1 MAEVDAAVRG
11 RAEPPGRTRNRRR
24 LFDDRIASA
33 RTTGHMLMA
42 LTSYIRG
49 MFAEYSAD
57 EVQVLCHR
65 LAEAADDER
74 RRLRGT

>member
-11 RAEPPGRTRNRRR
+11 RIEPPGRTRNRRK
-24 LFDDRIASA
+24 LFDDRMASA
-33 RTTGHMLMA
+33 RTTGHMLA
-42 LTSYIRG
+42 AVAYYIRG
-49 MFAEYSAD
+49 MFADYSPD
-57 EVQVLCHR
+57 EVQALCHR

>member
-1 MAEVDAAVRG
+1 MAEVDTTARG
-11 RAEPPGRTRNRRR
+11 RMEPPGRTWNRRK
-24 LFDDRIASA
+24 LFDDRIDAA
-33 RTTGHMLMA
+33 RTTGHMLVA

-49 MFAEYSAD
+49 MFVDYSPD
-57 EVQVLCHR
+57 EVQALCYR